1 MTVTNYTSRTAR
13 HSSTLV
19 NNPDKDII
27 AVSPPERTDS
37 QPTISSIPV
46 RSVDKTARSKESPF
60 IPDLDDDMNSAPA
73 DSSITLVQHSV
84 VGAGEQDP
92 DIDIVVDTSR
102 ASWNKPNTGP
112 RSSSS
117 MASVFSE
124 TNEGNDTGDDDL
136 HPSPKH
142 SRLTL
147 NMSSRIR
154 KGSTKFLA
162 GFTSDR
168 SQSVD
173 QVHSVVNDKPAEEN
187 PSDDVDDVDSQVT
200 RRFERRSCGSCS

>member
-27 AVSPPERTDS
+27 AVSPPERTDP

-92 DIDIVVDTSR
+92 DIDVIVDTSR